1 MTNLSNVSRSLHVQ
15 VQLALPCKDV
25 QLCVQY
31 TTEERSFMHFFPAE
45 NNPENNTDNNLITQG
60 ALNTV
65 TDYTTRTRGWISENL
80 GGRNLRFVGVIVI
93 AGALGFLLG
102 RRGARTMAMSEAGRT

>member
-1 MTNLSNVSRSLHVQ
+1 MNCMTNLSNVSRSLHVQ

-45 NNPENNTDNNLITQG
+45 HNPENNKKH
-60 ALNTV
+60 
-65 TDYTTRTRGWISENL
+65 SE
-80 GGRNLRFVGVIVI
+80 
-93 AGALGFLLG
+93 FLVNIELFHY
-102 RRGARTMAMSEAGRT
+102 RK